1 LRSSLNRAPA
11 SNHERGIALVLV
23 LWILALISVLV
34 ITFTGEARTE
44 LRIARNQYETA
55 RARALADAGVSFAI
69 MALLDPSPEARWRAA
84 GEEHEITYADGSIRV
99 IAQDEAGK
107 ISLNDA
113 PDEMFA
119 GLFRTLGESPAESV
133 GLAAA
138 ITQWRES
145 RRSEWASAGAVGAS
159 AAGKQQA
166 PQPFQAIEELRLVP
180 GVTRAFYE
188 RVSPY
193 LTVYADSAQVDP
205 LTAPVEVLRSL
216 PGISAQQVDAYL
228 AARTQQGGPG
238 FAALPAARGL
248 SPFLANPVERT
259 VSIRSEGR
267 TASGTQFVRE
277 AVAATTGAR
286 DEPYRLLVWHQA
298 RSQQDVRQGSE

>member
-11 SNHERGIALVLV
+11 SDHERGIALGLV

-99 IAQDEAGK
+99 SAQDEAGK

-119 GLFRTLGESPAESV
+119 GLFRTLGESAAESA
-133 GLAAA
+133 GLGAA
-138 ITQWRES
+138 IVQWRES
-145 RRSEWASAGAVGAS
+145 RRSEWASAGAFG
-159 AAGKQQA
+159 AAGAGNARA
-166 PQPFQAIEELRLVP
+166 PEPFLAIEELRLVP

-193 LTVYADSAQVDP
+193 LSVYADSAQVDP

-216 PGISAQQVDAYL
+216 PGVSAQQVDAYI
-228 AARTQQGGPG
+228 ADRAQPVAVGS
-238 FAALPAARGL
+238 AVLPPVRGL

-259 VSIRSEGR
+259 VTITSEGR

-277 AVAATTGAR
+277 AVAATTGER
-286 DEPYRLLVWHQA
+286 DEPYRLLAWRRA